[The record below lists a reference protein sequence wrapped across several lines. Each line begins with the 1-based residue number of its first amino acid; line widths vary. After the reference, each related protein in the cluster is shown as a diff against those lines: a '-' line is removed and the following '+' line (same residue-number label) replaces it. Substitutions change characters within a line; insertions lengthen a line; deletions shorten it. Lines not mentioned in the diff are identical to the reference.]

1 MPKDGFG
8 PGTVVNRRVNK
19 HIKTLIP
26 RTIHQHKD
34 YHLEGQR
41 AVPPTQIPGKADTC
55 FCYLEVYVGT
65 EGQFA
70 VHQERRFDHD
80 TDGEWRCRNEI
91 CRTDSERSPREP
103 FTYTVET
110 TITLCGRSQTDRSH
124 VSWSTLGDDP
134 IYGSLEA
141 QAATLLAEKMAHSKA
156 VENGHRDH
164 CGSLSR
170 LGSLSN
176 VIDSGRYLVV
186 EWEEVDALL
195 GPEADTIAASAGFDP
210 LSGEQRSK
218 AEEKSIDFLTDDLNE
233 ELALFEGPKGR
244 SHKAA
249 NSGTG
254 RDESSESWKTLPEG
268 MSQTEA
274 EEALSDM
281 QERLAAI
288 RKDLC
293 EDP

>member
-19 HIKTLIP
+19 HISTLIP
-26 RTIHQHKD
+26 KTIHQHRD

-41 AVPPTQIPGKADTC
+41 VLPPNQIPGKADTC

-70 VHQERRFDHD
+70 VHQERRFDHNAE
-80 TDGEWRCRNEI
+80 GEWRCRNKI
-91 CRTDSERSPREP
+91 SRTESESSARGP
-103 FTYTVET
+103 FTYAVET
-110 TITLCGRSQTDRSH
+110 TIDLCGRSQTERSH

-134 IYGSLEA
+134 IYGSTEA

-156 VENGHRDH
+156 VENGHYDH

-176 VIDSGRYLVV
+176 IIDNSRYLVV
-186 EWEEVDALL
+186 EWDEVDAML
-195 GPEADTIAASAGFDP
+195 GPDADTIAASAGFDP
-210 LSGEQRSK
+210 LSGEQREN
-218 AEEKSIDFLTDDLNE
+218 AERKSIDFLTDDLNE
-233 ELALFEGPKGR
+233 ELASFEGQREG
-244 SHKAA
+244 SHNAPDSNAA
-249 NSGTG
+249 R
-254 RDESSESWKTLPEG
+254 RDSSKSWKTLPEG

-274 EEALSDM
+274 EQALSSM

-293 EDP
+293 DDP